1 MAIQFRCES
10 LLSRFQNPGDE
21 AHSERKLQVRFD
33 PLLGTSA
40 RIAEGVKLQTSI
52 DAALVSFGE
61 PDPNCPF
68 CAERIDKVTPRIAP
82 EITPAGRIR
91 VGDSVLFPN
100 LVPYSKYATVAVFTT
115 RHWLSIRDFTPA
127 LIADNLAASLDYIR
141 AVTKVDAEAR
151 FCAYNINYLYPSGGS
166 LPHPHSQVYV
176 DPFPTSMMRMQ
187 HASVTAYWQAN
198 GRCFWNDL
206 VSEETERAQRMISC
220 VGPVVWMTPF
230 APIGFNEVRAVLCE
244 CATVLD
250 LSSADLPISERAQ
263 RMISCVGPVVWMTP
277 FAPIGFNEVR
287 AVLCE
292 CATVLDLSSADLQA
306 LASGI
311 SRVLAW
317 YDSIGYNSFNLAL
330 YSGELGKDGADRV
343 NLTMV
348 TRTAMTPFYRS
359 DSMCL
364 ERLHWEAVVDRTP
377 EDVAAD
383 VREYLRSTK
392 SA

>member
-1 MAIQFRCES
+1 
-10 LLSRFQNPGDE
+10 
-21 AHSERKLQVRFD
+21 
-33 PLLGTSA
+33 
-40 RIAEGVKLQTSI
+40 
-52 DAALVSFGE
+52 
-61 PDPNCPF
+61 
-68 CAERIDKVTPRIAP
+68 
-82 EITPAGRIR
+82 
-91 VGDSVLFPN
+91 
-100 LVPYSKYATVAVFTT
+100 VFTT
-115 RHWLSIRDFTPA
+115 RHWLDLRDFTPA
-127 LIADNLAASLDYIR
+127 LIADNLAASLEYMR
-141 AVTKVDAEAR
+141 VVAKFDADAR

-206 VSEETERAQRMISC
+206 VSEET
-220 VGPVVWMTPF
+220 
-230 APIGFNEVRAVLCE
+230 
-244 CATVLD
+244 
-250 LSSADLPISERAQ
+250 ERAQ

>member
-1 MAIQFRCES
+1 MAIQFRRES
-10 LLSRFQNPGDE
+10 LLSRFQDPGNE
-21 AHSERKLQVRFD
+21 AYSERKLQVRFD

-40 RIAEGVKLQTSI
+40 RIAEGVKLQTGA
-52 DAALVSFGE
+52 DATLDSFRA

-68 CAERIDKVTPRIAP
+68 CAERIDQVTPRIAG

-91 VGDSVLFPN
+91 VGQTVLFPN
-100 LVPYSKYATVAVFTT
+100 LVPYAKYAAVAVFTT
-115 RHWLSIRDFTPA
+115 RHWLDLRDFTPA
-127 LIADNLAASLDYIR
+127 LIADNLAASLEYIR
-141 AVTKVDAEAR
+141 AVAKVHLDAR

-187 HASVTAYWQAN
+187 HASVAAYWHAN
-198 GRCFWNDL
+198 ARCFWNDL
-206 VSEETERAQRMISC
+206 VAEETERAERIVSRD
-220 VGPVVWMTPF
+220 GSIVWMTPF
-230 APIGFNEVRAVLCE
+230 APIGFNEVRAVVCE
-244 CATVLD
+244 RATILD
-250 LSSADLPISERAQ
+250 LSSAD
-263 RMISCVGPVVWMTP
+263 V
-277 FAPIGFNEVR
+277 
-287 AVLCE
+287 
-292 CATVLDLSSADLQA
+292 QA

-359 DSMCL
+359 DSMYL
-364 ERLHWEAVVDRTP
+364 ERLHWEAALDRTP

-383 VREYLRSTK
+383 VRQYFRS
-392 SA
+392 ARDA